1 MQHQSLAIC
10 CAHNGHRPRPA
21 LATNRHARAF
31 AAPTYASAT
40 QRDRLWLEAIL
51 WHVGQRATAS
61 GIARDRHSQQR
72 QARQ

>member
-10 CAHNGHRPRPA
+10 CAHNGHRPRPV
-21 LATNRHARAF
+21 LATNRHAKVF
-31 AAPTYASAT
+31 VVTGNELAT
-40 QRDRLWLEAIL
+40 QRDRPWLAAVL